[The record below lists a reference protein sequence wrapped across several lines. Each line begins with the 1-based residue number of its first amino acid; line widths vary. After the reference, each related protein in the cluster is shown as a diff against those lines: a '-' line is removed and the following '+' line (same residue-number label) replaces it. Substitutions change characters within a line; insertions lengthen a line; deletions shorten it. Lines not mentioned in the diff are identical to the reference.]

1 MVGYL
6 GPAKRRKFQGRT
18 GWDPHGTT
26 DGLRVDLISVLHQAK
41 AKIPR
46 CLIIRIPISS
56 LLRNLGTSSRFTHD
70 YAVYT
75 EDRACSF
82 GRQTESPRLRSEG
95 VVDFVLVGL

>member
-1 MVGYL
+1 MILQMDCWLILLAYYI
-6 GPAKRRKFQGRT
+6 RRR
-18 GWDPHGTT
+18 P
-26 DGLRVDLISVLHQAK
+26 
-41 AKIPR
+41 KIPR
-46 CLIIRIPISS
+46 CLIVRIPISS

-82 GRQTESPRLRSEG
+82 SRQTESPRLRSEG